1 MILSDRMP
9 GTSADGPR
17 TRCGSCSRIV
27 QMSIC
32 PNLAAS
38 RMLPC
43 WAFGVGEL
51 EERASLAVDAAVS
64 ACSGRREPKKMG

>member
-1 MILSDRMP
+1 
-9 GTSADGPR
+9 
-17 TRCGSCSRIV
+17 
-27 QMSIC
+27 MSIC